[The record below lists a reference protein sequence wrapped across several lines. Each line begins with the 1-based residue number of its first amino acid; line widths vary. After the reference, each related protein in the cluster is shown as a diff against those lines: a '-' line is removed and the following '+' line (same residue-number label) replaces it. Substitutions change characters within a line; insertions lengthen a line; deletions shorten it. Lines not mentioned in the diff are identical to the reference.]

1 MKVYSFNVQLP
12 KNLLLDAKM
21 NFEVLSLCYDGA
33 NTADLTDIELLALEL
48 IKQYLK
54 AKEAGEIETID
65 QTFKSLL

>member
-12 KNLLLDAKM
+12 KNLLLDAKS

-33 NTADLTDIELLALEL
+33 NKADLTDIELLSLEL

-54 AKEAGEIETID
+54 AKDAGGIEMVD
-65 QTFKSLL
+65 VDN

>member
-12 KNLLLDAKM
+12 KNLLLDAKA

-33 NTADLTDIELLALEL
+33 NIKDLTDIELLALEL

-54 AKEAGEIETID
+54 AKEAGEIETIEINESK
-65 QTFKSLL
+65 Q

>member
-12 KNLLLDAKM
+12 KNLILDAKS

-33 NTADLTDIELLALEL
+33 NIKDLTDIELLALEL

-54 AKEAGEIETID
+54 AKQDGDVETVELK
-65 QTFKSLL
+65 TK